1 MYYFLA
7 AKEETVLKSEHD
19 KRIAAKDAEYAA
31 KDAEYAEV
39 VEKYNQKCTSLTND
53 IKTLNASLKK
63 EKNRN
68 AVLESNASKLN
79 NKILKLSKFKK
90 SFTDTNAT
98 LVSVQ
103 ASQTALK
110 KECKAQVLRIAEQTE
125 TINTKDKE
133 IAELNL
139 ECKGHVSRIAEQT
152 ETINTKDK
160 EIAELNQRLS
170 SKEKDIAELNKRLGL
185 MEGTLLTMERL
196 HMRLQTHE
204 YKADVQAAAQKAVMN
219 YIGSKRPRLE

>member
-1 MYYFLA
+1 MYYLL
-7 AKEETVLKSEHD
+7 EETVSKKEHD
-19 KRIAAKDAEYAA
+19 KRIA
-31 KDAEYAEV
+31 EYAES
-39 VEKYNQKCTSLTND
+39 VEIYDQKCTSLTNECARHQSL

-63 EKNRN
+63 EKNCN

-79 NKILKLSKFKK
+79 NKILKLSKLKK

-103 ASQTALK
+103 ASQTALE

-139 ECKGHVSRIAEQT
+139 KCKGHVSRIAEQT

-170 SKEKDIAELNKRLGL
+170 SKEKDIDKLNKRLGL
-185 MEGTLLTMERL
+185 MEGTLETMQRL
-196 HMRLQTHE
+196 HMRLQMHE
-204 YKADVQAAAQKAVMN
+204 FKADVQKAVMN